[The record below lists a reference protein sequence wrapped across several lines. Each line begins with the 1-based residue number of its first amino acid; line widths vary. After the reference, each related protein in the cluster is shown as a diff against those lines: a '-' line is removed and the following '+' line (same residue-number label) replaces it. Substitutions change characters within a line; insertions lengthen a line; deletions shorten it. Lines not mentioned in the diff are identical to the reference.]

1 MSVITSDSTFLI
13 NSDIWISSLEMLKN
27 IIQKQMSC
35 VTQKRSMEMRYFLD
49 ISKENV
55 FSTFCVFSGRNDE

>member
-1 MSVITSDSTFLI
+1 MSAITSDSTFLI

-35 VTQKRSMEMRYFLD
+35 VTQKRNMEMRYFSD